1 MFVYKLENG
10 RYYCSND
17 SIDEITKITFCKIFR
32 PLSLIETIHCR
43 DKIDEEKCIIRYM
56 RRYGVNNV
64 RGAEYNDTEYNLSE
78 IIELRRKLGFDRIFK
93 EPVYDIDENVD

>member
-17 SIDEITKITFCKIFR
+17 SIDELSKSTFCKIFK
-32 PLSLIETIHCR
+32 PLSLIETIQCK
-43 DKIDEEKCIIRYM
+43 DKIEEEKFIIRYM
-56 RRYGVNNV
+56 KRYGVNNV
-64 RGAEYNDTEYNLSE
+64 RGGEYNNTEYNLSE

-93 EPVYDIDENVD
+93 EPVYDVNEDD